1 MEWLGWVLIVVVVVV
16 PFALLCYSAVT
27 TGLEIGRK
35 VQPFV
40 DSFLNSLLRSRA
52 TPDRELHAL
61 RHQTTTAVVKYPKTL
76 SETASTVT

>member
-1 MEWLGWVLIVVVVVV
+1 MEWLGWVLIVVVIVV

-40 DSFLNSLLRSRA
+40 DSFFDFVATISGYSRPRTPRVETSDDQSRS
-52 TPDRELHAL
+52 E
-61 RHQTTTAVVKYPKTL
+61 VPKT
-76 SETASTVT
+76 SVRDR